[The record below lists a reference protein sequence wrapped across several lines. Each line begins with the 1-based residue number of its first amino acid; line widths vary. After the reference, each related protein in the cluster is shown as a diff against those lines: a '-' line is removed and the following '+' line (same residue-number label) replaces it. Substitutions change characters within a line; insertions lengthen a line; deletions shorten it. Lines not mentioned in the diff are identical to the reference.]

1 MLLEGIYSS
10 IPPALHYH
18 IYHLLFPNETFN
30 SFKGF
35 DQDIDFSTVP
45 NTTALEIMIHFVLF
59 SFCSIYGGFV
69 RWQMGVKEDGSD
81 SIAIQVA
88 DENVSAHVPQFSRD
102 IDLIC

>member
-1 MLLEGIYSS
+1 MLLEGVYLS
-10 IPPALHYH
+10 IPLFLHNH
-18 IYHLLFPNETFN
+18 IYHLSFPNKTLN

-35 DQDIDFSTVP
+35 AEDIDLSTVA
-45 NTTALEIMIHFVLF
+45 NTPELELTIYHVLF

-88 DENVSAHVPQFSRD
+88 DENVSVHVLQFSRD
-102 IDLIC
+102 TFLC